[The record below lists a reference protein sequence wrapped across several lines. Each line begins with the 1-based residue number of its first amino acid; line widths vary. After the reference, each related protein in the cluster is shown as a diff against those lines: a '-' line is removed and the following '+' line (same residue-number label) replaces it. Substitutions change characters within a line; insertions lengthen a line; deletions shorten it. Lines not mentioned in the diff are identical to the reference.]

1 MVMTSVLPPSASEDD
16 DYALSRKE
24 PARSEHEDYVATSRR
39 TSVPVLVAVLVAAL
53 VILGTVLIVML
64 VWGGRL
70 L

>member
-1 MVMTSVLPPSASEDD
+1 MTSVLPPSASEDD
-16 DYALSRKE
+16 DYAFTRKDY
-24 PARSEHEDYVATSRR
+24 AGSEHEDYVATPRR
-39 TSVPVLVAVLVAAL
+39 TTVPVLVAVLIAAL

>member
-1 MVMTSVLPPSASEDD
+1 MTSVLPPSASEDD
-16 DYALSRKE
+16 DDYAFTRKE
-24 PARSEHEDYVATSRR
+24 HMGSEHENYVATSRR
-39 TSVPVLVAVLVAAL
+39 TSLPVFVAVGVAVL